1 MRYICVLKH
10 CQANGAILDSRQ
22 LCKVQ
27 REGPLRTE
35 LAKSSQAMLQ
45 ETANPED
52 GGLVRVP
59 DNCFFS
65 FEELAEIPCKTASKV
80 SAIKQQLIN
89 HLTPIYP

>member
-1 MRYICVLKH
+1 
-10 CQANGAILDSRQ
+10 
-22 LCKVQ
+22 
-27 REGPLRTE
+27 
-35 LAKSSQAMLQ
+35 MLQ

-80 SAIKQQLIN
+80 SVIKQQLIN